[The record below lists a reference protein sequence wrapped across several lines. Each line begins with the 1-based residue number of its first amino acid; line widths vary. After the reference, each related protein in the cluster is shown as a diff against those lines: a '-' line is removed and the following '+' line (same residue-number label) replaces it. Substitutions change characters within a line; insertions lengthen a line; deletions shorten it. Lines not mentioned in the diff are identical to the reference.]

1 MLIDGTGMHWARLL
15 GSNIA
20 PGRPALFLDRDGVIV
35 EEVGYLHRVEDLR
48 LLPGVGEAICA
59 ANQAG
64 MSVAVITNQSGIGR
78 GYYGWE
84 AFEAVQDA
92 LVSRLYADGARLD
105 AVLACGIE
113 PRPGETLDPLGWRKP
128 GGGMVLHGLSLLRAD
143 ARRSSIVG
151 DRMSDLE
158 AGLNGGLAAGYL
170 VATGYGGQQMDAF
183 ATWRPEGFTAKPA
196 RDAPEAISLALA
208 SLRDG

>member
-1 MLIDGTGMHWARLL
+1 MHWAQLRNPSL
-15 GSNIA
+15 A
-20 PGRPALFLDRDGVIV
+20 PGRPALFLDRDGVII

-48 LLPGVGEAICA
+48 LVPGVSAAIRA

-64 MSVAVITNQSGIGR
+64 VGVAVVTNQSGIGR

-92 LVSRLYADGARLD
+92 LAANLAAEGARLD

-113 PRPGETLDPLGWRKP
+113 PRAGEALDPLGWRKP
-128 GGGMVLHGLSLLRAD
+128 GGGMVLHGLSMLRAD

-158 AGLNGGLAAGYL
+158 AGLNGGLAAGFL
-170 VATGYGGQQMDAF
+170 VATGYGAGQKEAF
-183 ATWRPEGFTAKPA
+183 AAWRPEGFAA
-196 RDAPEAISLALA
+196 ALVRDAPEAVSLALA
-208 SLRDG
+208 SLRAG